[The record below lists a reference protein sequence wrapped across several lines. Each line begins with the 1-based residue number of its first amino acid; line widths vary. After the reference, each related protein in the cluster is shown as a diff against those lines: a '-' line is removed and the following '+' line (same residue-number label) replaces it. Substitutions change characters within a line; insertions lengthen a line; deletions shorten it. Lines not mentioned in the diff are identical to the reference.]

1 MKPYRPQKLFTI
13 EEANA
18 TLPLVQAITRDL
30 VSLSQDV
37 IERRARL
44 ASLNSTLGN
53 KDGEDPYSDE
63 VSQIETDLE
72 ADTQRLREYVEEL
85 RQIGVE
91 PKSGPDGLID
101 FPCEMDGRIV
111 YLCWQLGES
120 EVRHW
125 HELDAGY
132 AGRQPFEVVGISGL
146 DGGMD
151 GEDVV

>member
-37 IERRARL
+37 VERRARL
-44 ASLNSTLGN
+44 ASLNSTLGD
-53 KDGEDPYSDE
+53 KDAEDPYSAE
-63 VSQIETDLE
+63 VAQIEADLE
-72 ADTQRLREYVEEL
+72 SDTRRLREFVEEL

-91 PKSGPDGLID
+91 PKSGPEGLID
-101 FPCEMDGRIV
+101 FPAEMDGRIV

-132 AGRQPFEVVGISGL
+132 DGRRPLQVVGISGA
-146 DGGMD
+146 DD
-151 GEDVV
+151 ESGEEGV